1 MINLAIVD
9 DQGILREGLK
19 FMFSK
24 KEDIKVIGVG
34 ENGRE
39 AYNLCKDNHIDVMLL
54 DIKMPIM
61 DGVEATKLIKRDFP
75 HVNII
80 ILTTF
85 NDDEYIF
92 EALKHGA
99 SGYLLKDA
107 TMEKIE
113 EAIRDAYKG
122 GISIQPDV
130 AKKMV
135 AMFNKLPNE
144 KVEIDERVEELTE
157 REKDILRSLGEGK
170 SNKEIAETL
179 YISEGTVKNHITS
192 ILGKLDLRDR
202 TQLALFAV
210 KNGLQP
216 IVE

>member
-24 KEDIKVIGVG
+24 KEDIKVIATGG
-34 ENGRE
+34 NGRE
-39 AYNLCKDNHIDVMLL
+39 AYDICRENHIDVMLL

-135 AMFNKLPNE
+135 AIFNKLPNE
-144 KVEIDERVEELTE
+144 KVEIDERVKDLTD
-157 REKDILRSLGEGK
+157 REKDILSSLGQGK
-170 SNKEIAETL
+170 SNKEIAEIL

-192 ILGKLDLRDR
+192 ILSKLDLRDR

-210 KNGLQP
+210 KNGLQR

>member
-24 KEDIKVIGVG
+24 NKDINVVGTG

-39 AYNLCKDNHIDVMLL
+39 AYELCKEYYVDVMLL

-85 NDDEYIF
+85 NDDEFIF
-92 EALKHGA
+92 DALKHGA

-113 EAIRDAYKG
+113 EAIKDAYKG
-122 GISIQPDV
+122 GVSIQPDV

-135 AMFNKLPNE
+135 AMLHQISSE
-144 KVEIDERVEELTE
+144 KIEVDKRVDDLTE

-170 SNKEIAETL
+170 SNKEISECL

-210 KNGLQP
+210 KNN
-216 IVE
+216 I

>member
-9 DQGILREGLK
+9 DQALLREGLK

-24 KEDIKVIGVG
+24 KDHIKVVGTG
-34 ENGRE
+34 ENGRQ
-39 AYNLCKDNHIDVMLL
+39 AYELCKEHHIDVILL
-54 DIKMPIM
+54 DIKMPLM

-85 NDDEYIF
+85 NDDEYIY

-107 TMEKIE
+107 TMDRIE
-113 EAIRDAYKG
+113 EAIKDAYKG
-122 GISIQPDV
+122 GVSIQADV

-135 AMFNKLPNE
+135 AMLSKMPNE
-144 KVEIDERVEELTE
+144 KLDLDKRVHALTD

-170 SNKEIAETL
+170 SNKEISEAL

-192 ILGKLDLRDR
+192 ILSKLDLRDR
-202 TQLALFAV
+202 TQLALFSV
-210 KNGLQP
+210 KNG
-216 IVE
+216 I

>member
-9 DQGILREGLK
+9 DQSILRDGLK
-19 FMFSK
+19 FMLSK
-24 KEDIKVIGVG
+24 KENLKVIGTG

-39 AYNLCKDNHIDVMLL
+39 AYELCRHNHIDVMLM

-61 DGVEATKLIKRDFP
+61 DGVEATKIIKRDFP
-75 HVNII
+75 HINII

-92 EALKHGA
+92 EALKNGA

-113 EAIRDAYKG
+113 EAINEVYNG
-122 GISIQPDV
+122 GVLIQPNV

-135 AMFNKLPNE
+135 NMFSKIINLN
-144 KVEIDERVEELTE
+144 VEIDSRVENLTD
-157 REKDILRSLGEGK
+157 REKDILKNLGEGK
-170 SNKEIAETL
+170 SNKEIGESL
-179 YISEGTVKNHITS
+179 FIGEGTVKNHITS
-192 ILGKLDLRDR
+192 ILNKLELRDR

-210 KNGLQP
+210 KNR
-216 IVE
+216 I

>member
-9 DQGILREGLK
+9 DQSILREGLK
-19 FMFSK
+19 FVLSK
-24 KEDIKVIGVG
+24 VGNFNVIGTG
-34 ENGRE
+34 ENGKD
-39 AYNLCKDNHIDVMLL
+39 AYNLCKENHIDIVLM

-75 HVNII
+75 HINII

-85 NDDEYIF
+85 NDDEFIF
-92 EALKHGA
+92 EALKYGA

-113 EAIRDAYKG
+113 EAINEVYKG
-122 GISIQPDV
+122 GALIQPNV
-130 AKKMV
+130 AKKIV
-135 AMFNKLPNE
+135 NMFSKMSKKE
-144 KVEIDERVEELTE
+144 SQTDTRVDELTH
-157 REKDILRSLGEGK
+157 REKDILRNLGEGK
-170 SNKEIAETL
+170 SNKEIAEIL

-192 ILGKLDLRDR
+192 ILSKLDLRDR

-210 KNGLQP
+210 KNK
-216 IVE
+216 I

>member
-1 MINLAIVD
+1 MINIVIVD
-9 DQGILREGLK
+9 DQSILREGLK
-19 FMFSK
+19 LVLSK
-24 KEDIKVIGVG
+24 VENFNIIGTG
-34 ENGRE
+34 ENGKD
-39 AYNLCKDNHIDVMLL
+39 AYNLCKDNHIDVVLM

-75 HVNII
+75 HINII

-92 EALKHGA
+92 EALKYGA

-107 TMEKIE
+107 TMEKIV
-113 EAIRDAYKG
+113 EAINEVYKG
-122 GISIQPDV
+122 GVLIQPDV

-135 AMFNKLPNE
+135 NMFSMMTKDE
-144 KVEIDERVEELTE
+144 VHIDKRVDDLTDRER
-157 REKDILRSLGEGK
+157 DILRNLGEGK
-170 SNKEIAETL
+170 SNKEIAKIL

-192 ILGKLDLRDR
+192 ILNKLDLRDR

-210 KNGLQP
+210 KNN
-216 IVE
+216 I

>member
-1 MINLAIVD
+1 MINIVIAD
-9 DQGILREGLK
+9 DQNLIREGLE
-19 FMFSK
+19 FMLSK
-24 KEDIKVIGVG
+24 KERFNIVATV
-34 ENGRE
+34 ENGLV
-39 AYNLCKDNHIDVMLL
+39 AYEVCKENHVDIILM

-61 DGVEATKLIKRDFP
+61 DGVDATKIIKRDFP

-92 EALKHGA
+92 EALKYGA

-113 EAIRDAYKG
+113 EAIIEVNNG
-122 GISIQPDV
+122 GVLIQPNV
-130 AKKMV
+130 AKKV
-135 AMFNKLPNE
+135 VDMFSRMDNNDI
-144 KVEIDERVEELTE
+144 EIDVRIYDLTT
-157 REKDILRSLGEGK
+157 REKDILRYLGEGK
-170 SNKEIAETL
+170 SNKEIGNEL

-192 ILGKLDLRDR
+192 ILSKLDLRDR

-210 KNGLQP
+210 KNK
-216 IVE
+216 IY

>member
-9 DQGILREGLK
+9 DQGILRDGLK

-34 ENGRE
+34 ENGRD

-113 EAIRDAYKG
+113 EAIRDALD
-122 GISIQPDV
+122 SC
-130 AKKMV
+130 KM
-135 AMFNKLPNE
+135 
-144 KVEIDERVEELTE
+144 
-157 REKDILRSLGEGK
+157 
-170 SNKEIAETL
+170 
-179 YISEGTVKNHITS
+179 
-192 ILGKLDLRDR
+192 
-202 TQLALFAV
+202 
-210 KNGLQP
+210 
-216 IVE
+216 

>member
-9 DQGILREGLK
+9 DQSILRDGLK
-19 FMFSK
+19 FMLSK
-24 KEDIKVIGVG
+24 KENLKVIGTG

-39 AYNLCKDNHIDVMLL
+39 SYELCRHNHIDVMLM

-61 DGVEATKLIKRDFP
+61 DGVEATKIIKRDFP
-75 HVNII
+75 YINII

-92 EALKHGA
+92 EALKNGA

-113 EAIRDAYKG
+113 EAINEVYNG
-122 GISIQPDV
+122 GALIQANV

-135 AMFNKLPNE
+135 NMFSKMTNLN
-144 KVEIDERVEELTE
+144 VEIDSRVENLTD
-157 REKDILRSLGEGK
+157 REKDILKNLGEGK
-170 SNKEIAETL
+170 SNKEIGESL
-179 YISEGTVKNHITS
+179 FIGEGTVKNHITS
-192 ILGKLDLRDR
+192 ILNKLELRDR

-210 KNGLQP
+210 KNR
-216 IVE
+216 I

>member
-1 MINLAIVD
+1 MINLAIID
-9 DQGILREGLK
+9 DQSIFREGLK
-19 FMFSK
+19 FMLSK
-24 KEDIKVIGVG
+24 VDTFKVVGTG
-34 ENGRE
+34 ENGEE
-39 AYNLCKDNHIDVMLL
+39 AYKLCKENHIDIVLM
-54 DIKMPIM
+54 DIKMPKM

-75 HVNII
+75 HINII

-92 EALKHGA
+92 EALKLGA

-113 EAIRDAYKG
+113 EAINEVYKG
-122 GISIQPDV
+122 GALIQPNV

-135 AMFNKLPNE
+135 HMFSKMS
-144 KVEIDERVEELTE
+144 KDETEVDSRVADLTD
-157 REKDILRSLGEGK
+157 REKDILRSLGQGK
-170 SNKEIAETL
+170 SNKEIGEFL

-192 ILGKLDLRDR
+192 ILSKLDLRDR

-210 KNGLQP
+210 KNN
-216 IVE
+216 I

>member
-9 DQGILREGLK
+9 DQDILREGLK
-19 FMFSK
+19 MMFSK
-24 KEDIKVIGVG
+24 KEDIKVVSTGK
-34 ENGRE
+34 NGRE
-39 AYNLCKDNHIDVMLL
+39 AYEICKEYHVDVILL

-61 DGVEATKLIKRDFP
+61 DGVGATKMIKRDFP

-99 SGYLLKDA
+99 SGYILKDA
-107 TMEKIE
+107 TMDKIE
-113 EAIRDAYKG
+113 EAIREAYRG
-122 GISIQPDV
+122 GVLIQPDV

-135 AMFNKLPNE
+135 GMFSKLTEE
-144 KVEIDERVEELTE
+144 KVEIDKRVEDLTK
-157 REKDILRSLGEGK
+157 REKDILRGLGQGM
-170 SNKEIAETL
+170 SNKEISETL

-192 ILGKLDLRDR
+192 ILSKLDLRDR

-210 KNGLQP
+210 KNN
-216 IVE
+216 I

>member
-9 DQGILREGLK
+9 DQSILREGLK
-19 FMFSK
+19 FVLSK
-24 KEDIKVIGVG
+24 VGNFNVIGTG
-34 ENGRE
+34 ENGKD
-39 AYNLCKDNHIDVMLL
+39 AYNLCKENHIDIVLM

-75 HVNII
+75 HINII

-85 NDDEYIF
+85 NDDEFIF
-92 EALKHGA
+92 EALKYGA

-113 EAIRDAYKG
+113 EAINEVYKG
-122 GISIQPDV
+122 GAIIQPNV
-130 AKKMV
+130 AKKIV
-135 AMFNKLPNE
+135 NMFSKMSKKE
-144 KVEIDERVEELTE
+144 SQTDTRVDELTH
-157 REKDILRSLGEGK
+157 REKDILRNLGEGK
-170 SNKEIAETL
+170 SNKEIAEIL

-192 ILGKLDLRDR
+192 ILSKLDLRDR

-210 KNGLQP
+210 KNK
-216 IVE
+216 I

>member
-9 DQGILREGLK
+9 DQALLREGLQ

-24 KEDIKVIGVG
+24 KDNIKVVGTG
-34 ENGRE
+34 ENGRQ
-39 AYNLCKDNHIDVMLL
+39 AYELCKGHHIDVILL
-54 DIKMPIM
+54 DIKMPLM

-107 TMEKIE
+107 TMDKIE
-113 EAIRDAYKG
+113 EAIKDAYKG
-122 GISIQPDV
+122 GVSIQPDV

-135 AMFNKLPNE
+135 AMLGKMPNE
-144 KVEIDERVEELTE
+144 KLELDKRVEDLTD

-170 SNKEIAETL
+170 SNKEISEAL

-192 ILGKLDLRDR
+192 VLSKLDLRDR

-210 KNGLQP
+210 KNQ
-216 IVE
+216 I